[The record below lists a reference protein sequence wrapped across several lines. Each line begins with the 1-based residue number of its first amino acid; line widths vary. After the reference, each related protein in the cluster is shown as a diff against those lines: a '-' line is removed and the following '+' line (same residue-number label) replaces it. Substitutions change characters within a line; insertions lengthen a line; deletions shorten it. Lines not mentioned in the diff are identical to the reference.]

1 MSSKKKETLRQN
13 DNATNKVLQAIAE
26 LSRETTQQIGDMRR
40 EANERFTK
48 LETDVEEIKK
58 VQFSLDVQLRRVLA
72 MAHDALN
79 IGNDLQADMMIVKA
93 EVSAWAKDVN
103 KLNKQFI

>member
-1 MSSKKKETLRQN
+1 
-13 DNATNKVLQAIAE
+13 
-26 LSRETTQQIGDMRR
+26 
-40 EANERFTK
+40 
-48 LETDVEEIKK
+48 
-58 VQFSLDVQLRRVLA
+58 

-93 EVSAWAKDVN
+93 EVSAWAKEVN